1 LPGGTTLIFFKSM
14 TNRQV
19 INWKKGA
26 IIGFYTYLILL
37 FINYTHNLIF
47 TGDFFS
53 SAIVFWS
60 GLVVAFGYEI
70 VLNLNDKRKMRKNL
84 E

>member
-1 LPGGTTLIFFKSM
+1 MPGGTTLIFFKSM

-26 IIGFYTYLILL
+26 VVGFYTYLILL
-37 FINYTHNLIF
+37 FINYIHNLIF
-47 TGDFFS
+47 TGDFIS
-53 SAIVFWS
+53 LAIIFWS
-60 GLVVAFGYEI
+60 GLIVAFGYEI
-70 VLNLNDKRKMRKNL
+70 LLNLNDKRKLRKNL

>member
-1 LPGGTTLIFFKSM
+1 M

-47 TGDFFS
+47 TGDLFS
-53 SAIVFWS
+53 SAIILWS
-60 GLVVAFGYEI
+60 GLIVAFGYEI
-70 VLNLNDKRKMRKNL
+70 VLNLNDKRKMRKNI

>member
-1 LPGGTTLIFFKSM
+1 MIFFKSM
-14 TNRQV
+14 TNGQV

-26 IIGFYTYLILL
+26 IVGFYTYLILL
-37 FINYTHNLIF
+37 FINYTHDLIF

-53 SAIVFWS
+53 SAIIFWS
-60 GLVVAFGYEI
+60 GLIVAFGYEV
-70 VLNLNDKRKMRKNL
+70 VLNLIDKRKIRKNL

>member
-1 LPGGTTLIFFKSM
+1 MPGGTTLIFFKSM

>member
-1 LPGGTTLIFFKSM
+1 MIFLKSM
-14 TNRQV
+14 TNRQI

-53 SAIVFWS
+53 SAVIFWS
-60 GLVVAFGYEI
+60 GLIVALGYEV
-70 VLNLNDKRKMRKNL
+70 VLNLNDKRKIRKNL
-84 E
+84 D

>member
-1 LPGGTTLIFFKSM
+1 SM

-47 TGDFFS
+47 TGDLFS
-53 SAIVFWS
+53 SAIILWS
-60 GLVVAFGYEI
+60 GLIVAFGYEI
-70 VLNLNDKRKMRKNL
+70 VLNLNDKRKMRKNI